1 MKRYLPLAALVA
13 GLAAAS
19 ALPRLL
25 GTGDCT
31 ECTPF
36 SCPPSAAPKRSVPKT
51 NNGPEKTSEPSQSVV
66 EISRR

>member
-13 GLAAAS
+13 GLAVAS

-25 GTGDCT
+25 GTGNCT

-51 NNGPEKTSEPSQSVV
+51 NDSPGKTPEPSQSVV
-66 EISRR
+66 ALTRR

>member
-25 GTGDCT
+25 GTGNCT

-36 SCPPSAAPKRSVPKT
+36 SCPPSAAPKRSLPKT
-51 NNGPEKTSEPSQSVV
+51 NNGPGKTPEPSQSVV
-66 EISRR
+66 EISLR